1 MSFTHRITEAD
12 IHRIDVSDMAGH
24 IARMGE
30 HIRDAIKIFSA
41 APISAIESKGPII
54 ILGMGGSAIGGDLAR
69 CYLAGKST
77 VPIIVNRSYD
87 LPVYAKE
94 GSLVI
99 ASSYS
104 GDTEETLS
112 AFEQAVERKLPIVCI
127 TTGGKLGERAKQLGL
142 PVISQPPGFQPRAA
156 LAYSFVPVL
165 LLLKKFGQAGSSIVG
180 DASDPRDLEKAAA
193 LLDTLAERYGYAH
206 LEDGN
211 AAFKLAGEIAH
222 RIPVIYAPSDFEA
235 VALRWRGQ
243 IQENAKHVAFS
254 NVLPE
259 MNHNELEGWAHPI
272 DLIQHF
278 SVIFLRSQSDEHDRV
293 TKRFSAMREVFRSKQ
308 VDVIELAAEGGTR
321 MERMMSLIALADWT
335 SLYLALFAGI
345 DPTAIAAIEMLKQ
358 KMGEAHP

>member
-30 HIRDAIKIFSA
+30 HIRDAVKIFSDA
-41 APISAIESKGPII
+41 ALPPMESTGPII
-54 ILGMGGSAIGGDLAR
+54 VLGMGGSAIGADLVR
-69 CYLAGKST
+69 SYLSGSF
-77 VPIIVNRSYD
+77 IVNRSYD
-87 LPVYAKE
+87 LPKFANPQ
-94 GSLVI
+94 SLII
-99 ASSYS
+99 ATSYS
-104 GDTEETLS
+104 GNTEETLS
-112 AFEQAVERKLPIVCI
+112 AFEQAVERKLPILCI
-127 TTGGKLGERAKQLGL
+127 TTGGTLGRRAKELNL

-156 LAYSFVPVL
+156 LAYSFVPIL
-165 LLLKKFGQAGSSIVG
+165 LLIEKLGRAGSTDLRVS
-180 DASDPRDLEKAAA
+180 LEKAAA
-193 LLDTLAERYGYAH
+193 LLDTLAERYGYGH
-206 LEDGN
+206 LDDNN

-222 RIPVIYAPSDFEA
+222 RIPVVYAASDFEA
-235 VALRWRGQ
+235 LTLRWRGQ

-278 SVIFLRSQSDEHDRV
+278 SVIFLRSLKDEHERV
-293 TKRFSAMREVFRSKQ
+293 TKRFVAMKDVFRSKQ
-308 VDVIELAAEGGTR
+308 VDVIELSAEGETR
-321 MERMMSLIALADWT
+321 LERMMSLIALADWT

-358 KMGEAHP
+358 KMG

>member
-1 MSFTHRITEAD
+1 MSFIHRITEAD
-12 IHRIDVSDMAGH
+12 IHRIDVNDMAGH

-30 HIRDAIKIFSA
+30 HIREAIKIFFDT
-41 APISAIESKGPII
+41 PIPAIESKGPII

-69 CYLAGKST
+69 CYLADKST

-87 LPVYAKE
+87 LPLYAKE

-127 TTGGKLGERAKQLGL
+127 TTGGKLGFRAKQLGL

-165 LLLKKFGQAGSSIVG
+165 LLLEKLGSAGEAVN
-180 DASDPRDLEKAAA
+180 LERAATI
-193 LLDTLAERYGYAH
+193 LVMLAERYGYAH

-243 IQENAKHVAFS
+243 IQENAKHVAFT

-259 MNHNELEGWAHPI
+259 MNHNELEGWNHPI

-278 SVIFLRSQSDEHDRV
+278 SVIFLRSPRDEH
-293 TKRFSAMREVFRSKQ
+293 
-308 VDVIELAAEGGTR
+308 
-321 MERMMSLIALADWT
+321 
-335 SLYLALFAGI
+335 
-345 DPTAIAAIEMLKQ
+345 
-358 KMGEAHP
+358 